1 MIFRVLI
8 LWYGS
13 GISRWTIIQKQTEN
27 NRLKAMIKHFFTNI
41 FRNIRHNKV
50 FTIINLANLVIG
62 FAVFILFSVLIS
74 HELNYDKFNTNYD
87 RIYRVQTKQEDS
99 YPTNFCTYSPAA
111 FRFHLMA
118 DVPEVEKVLLMREVS
133 GGAKGSGQF
142 FTLPDGSQFYQLNGY
157 WSENSIFDIFTI
169 NLKEG
174 NKSTALTEPGTI
186 ALSETLSKK
195 IFPEGNALGKQV
207 IVGKRFPVTVS
218 AVYTDF
224 PQNSN
229 LKPTYLVSMPTYPGL
244 SGELGYG
251 ENWTNISFDNY
262 VLLKKGADSKLVDAK
277 IKNAFKDVKN
287 FEKSSPYLHPL
298 SKLHISPNSQPDV
311 IIGLAIL
318 SLAAFLVLILAC
330 VNYVNLSL
338 ANSTQRATEIGIKK
352 VIGSSKKL
360 LATQFLAETIL
371 HTLFAT
377 VLALFVAQASFPLLN
392 RILNKNIDFSLWNN
406 AQLLIFISLV
416 SLLVGIL
423 SGLYPSLVISS
434 YNPVKV
440 LKGKIFSNGGNS
452 ISIKKILVAAQFSIS
467 LFMLIV
473 SFILYNHVN
482 FILNKD
488 LGFEN
493 KKILY
498 TEINPR
504 DKMPFET
511 VKTRMLQHPEIA
523 DISFSSTIP
532 FIGNIGGY
540 VTWEGAAPDEKEM
553 ISRNYVNYDF
563 IPTYNLKLVYG
574 RNFSKEYPADNK
586 ACIINETALKV
597 FGWSDPVGKL
607 IYLEGR
613 PFPVVGVVKDFHPY
627 SVHNPIPTYIMFLN
641 NNVISGSTLLTVRFT
656 GDELK
661 ARALVTRELDTIFP
675 NDPFEFKDFSIAFYL
690 DAAIEFWQSM
700 KSMFIFFAV
709 VTLLISTIG
718 LFGLILFTVK
728 RRTKEIGVRK
738 VLGSSVGSVYWQLS
752 TEVIGML
759 GFAILVGCPAAI
771 YIYKTMPGAYKEPLT
786 ISEFLIAIALVAV
799 IAFITISYHVLKV
812 AVSNPV
818 KALRYE

>member
-1 MIFRVLI
+1 
-8 LWYGS
+8 
-13 GISRWTIIQKQTEN
+13 
-27 NRLKAMIKHFFTNI
+27 MIKHFFI
-41 FRNIRHNKV
+41 SVLRNIRHNKV
-50 FTIINLANLVIG
+50 FTAINLTNLVIG
-62 FAVFILFSVLIS
+62 FAVFILFSALIT

-87 RIYRVQTKQEDS
+87 NIYRVQTKQEDS

-118 DVPEVEKVLLMREVS
+118 DVPEVEQVLIMREVS

-142 FTLPDGSQFYQLNGY
+142 FTLPSGSQLYQLNGY

-169 NLKEG
+169 RLIEG
-174 NKSTALTEPGTI
+174 NKSNALIEPNTI
-186 ALSETLSKK
+186 AISETLSKK
-195 IFPEGNALGKQV
+195 LFPEGNAMGKQV
-207 IVGKRFPVTVS
+207 IIGKRFPLTVS
-218 AVYTDF
+218 AVYADF

-229 LKPTYLVSMPTYPGL
+229 LKATYLVSMPTYDV
-244 SGELGYG
+244 LGDGPKYRD
-251 ENWTNISFDNY
+251 NWTNISFDNY
-262 VLLKKGADSKLVDAK
+262 VLLKKGAGPKLVNAK
-277 IKNAFKDVKN
+277 IKDAFKNVRN

-311 IIGLAIL
+311 IIGLGIL
-318 SLAAFLVLILAC
+318 SFAAILVLILAS

-338 ANSTQRATEIGIKK
+338 ANSTQRSTEIGIKK

-360 LATQFLAETIL
+360 IATQFLSETIL

-377 VLALFVAQASFPLLN
+377 ILALFVAQASFPLLN

-406 AQLLIFISLV
+406 GQLLLFISLV
-416 SLLVGIL
+416 SLLVGVL
-423 SGLYPSLVISS
+423 SGLYPSLVISA

-440 LKGKIFSNGGNS
+440 LKGKLFSNGGNS
-452 ISIKKILVAAQFSIS
+452 ISIKKVLVAAQFSIS

-473 SFILYNHVN
+473 SFILFNHVN

-488 LGFEN
+488 LGFDN
-493 KKILY
+493 KNILY

-511 VKTRMLQHPEIA
+511 VKTRMLQHPEIV

-532 FIGNIGGY
+532 FVGNIGGY
-540 VTWEGAAPDEKEM
+540 VTWDGAEQDEKEM

-563 IPTYNLKLVYG
+563 IPTYNLKMTHG
-574 RNFSKEYPADNK
+574 RNFSKEYPADNQ
-586 ACIINETALKV
+586 ACIINEIALKI
-597 FGWSDPVGKL
+597 FRWSDPIGKQ
-607 IYLEGR
+607 IFLEGK
-613 PFPVVGVVKDFHPY
+613 PFPVIGVVKDFHPY

-656 GDELK
+656 GDEQK
-661 ARALVTRELDTIFP
+661 ARSLVTSEMGNIFP
-675 NDPFEFKDFSIAFYL
+675 NDPFEFKDFSVAFYL
-690 DAAIEFWQSM
+690 DDAIPFWQSM
-700 KSMFIFFAV
+700 KRMFMFFAV
-709 VTLLISTIG
+709 VTLVISTIG

-771 YIYKTMPGAYKEPLT
+771 YIYKTMPGAYKEPLSVT
-786 ISEFLIAIALVAV
+786 AFIISVTLVAV
-799 IAFITISYHVLKV
+799 IALLTISYHVLKI

-818 KALRYE
+818 EALRYE

>member
-1 MIFRVLI
+1 
-8 LWYGS
+8 
-13 GISRWTIIQKQTEN
+13 
-27 NRLKAMIKHFFTNI
+27 MIKHFFTNI
-41 FRNIRHNKV
+41 LRNVRHNKV
-50 FTIINLANLVIG
+50 FTFINLTNLVVG
-62 FAVFILFSVLIS
+62 FAVFILFSVVVNY
-74 HELNYDKFNTNYD
+74 ELDYDKFNTNYD
-87 RIYRVQTKQEDS
+87 QIYRVQTRQEDS

-111 FRFHLMA
+111 FRYHLMA
-118 DVPEVEKVLLMREVS
+118 DVPEVEQVLLMREVS

-142 FTLPDGSQFYQLNGY
+142 FTLPDGSQLYELNGY

-169 NLKEG
+169 TLKEG
-174 NKSTALTEPGTI
+174 NKSNALTEPGSI

-195 IFPEGNALGKQV
+195 LFPEGNALGKQV
-207 IVGKRFPVTVS
+207 TVGKRFPVTVS
-218 AVYTDF
+218 AVYADF

-229 LKPTYLVSMPTYPGL
+229 LKATYLVSMPTYPVL
-244 SGELGYG
+244 SGEQAYG

-262 VLLKKGADSKLVDAK
+262 VLLKKGADPKLVDAK
-277 IKNAFKDVKN
+277 IKDAFKNVKN

-311 IIGLAIL
+311 IVGLGII
-318 SLAAFLVLILAC
+318 SLAAILVLVLAS

-338 ANSTQRATEIGIKK
+338 ANSTQRSKEIGIKK

-360 LATQFLAETIL
+360 IASQFLSETIL
-371 HTLFAT
+371 HTLAAT
-377 VLALFVAQASFPLLN
+377 ILALFVAQASFPLLN
-392 RILNKNIDFSLWNN
+392 RILNRNIDFSIWAN
-406 AQLLIFISLV
+406 AQLLIFIVLV
-416 SLLVGIL
+416 SLLVGVL
-423 SGLYPSLVISS
+423 SGLYPALVISA

-452 ISIKKILVAAQFSIS
+452 ISIKKVLVAAQFSIS

-473 SFILYNHVN
+473 SFILFNHVN

-488 LGFEN
+488 LGFDN
-493 KKILY
+493 KNILY

-504 DKMPFET
+504 DKMEFET

-523 DISFSSTIP
+523 GISFSSTIP

-563 IPTYNLKLVYG
+563 IPTYNLKMAHG

-586 ACIINETALKV
+586 GCIINETALKV
-597 FGWSDPVGKL
+597 FGWSDPIGKQ
-607 IYLEGR
+607 IYLEGK
-613 PFPVVGVVKDFHPY
+613 PFPVIGVVKDFHPY

-641 NNVISGSTLLTVRFT
+641 NNVISGSTLLSVRFT
-656 GDELK
+656 GDEQK
-661 ARALVTRELDTIFP
+661 ARSLITGELATIFP
-675 NDPFEFKDFSIAFYL
+675 NDPFEFKDFSVAFYL
-690 DAAIEFWQSM
+690 DDAIPFLQLM
-700 KSMFIFFAV
+700 KRMFMFFAG
-709 VTLLISTIG
+709 VTLVISTIG

-759 GFAILVGCPAAI
+759 GFAILVGCPGAA

-786 ISEFLIAIALVAV
+786 ASVFIIGIVLIAI
-799 IAFITISYHVLKV
+799 IAQLTISFHVLKV
-812 AVSNPV
+812 AASNPV
-818 KALRYE
+818 EALRYE

>member
-1 MIFRVLI
+1 MV
-8 LWYGS
+8 
-13 GISRWTIIQKQTEN
+13 
-27 NRLKAMIKHFFTNI
+27 
-41 FRNIRHNKV
+41 
-50 FTIINLANLVIG
+50 INLANLVIG
-62 FAVFILFSVLIS
+62 FAVFILFSELIS
-74 HELNYDKFNTNYD
+74 HELNYDKFNLNYD
-87 RIYRVQTKQEDS
+87 KIYRVQTRQEDS
-99 YPTNFCTYSPAA
+99 YPINFCTYSPAA

-118 DVPEVEKVLLMREVS
+118 DVPEVEKVLLMCEVS

-142 FTLPDGSQFYQLNGY
+142 FTLPDGSQLYELNGY

-174 NKSTALTEPGTI
+174 NKNNALTEPGTI

-195 IFPEGNALGKQV
+195 LFPEGNALGKQV

-218 AVYTDF
+218 AVYEDF

-229 LKPTYLVSMPTYPGL
+229 LKATYLVSMATYPVL
-244 SGELGYG
+244 SGDLGYG
-251 ENWTNISFDNY
+251 ENWTNIEFDNY
-262 VLLKKGADSKLVDAK
+262 VLLKKGADPNLVNAK
-277 IKNAFKDVKN
+277 IKDAFKDVKN
-287 FEKSSPYLHPL
+287 FKKSSPYLHPL
-298 SKLHISPNSQPDV
+298 SKLHISPNSQPDM
-311 IIGLAIL
+311 IIGLGIL
-318 SLAAFLVLILAC
+318 SLAAILILILSC

-338 ANSTQRATEIGIKK
+338 ANSTQRSTEIGIKK

-360 LATQFLAETIL
+360 IATQFMAETIL

-377 VLALFVAQASFPLLN
+377 LLALFVAQASFPLLN
-392 RILNKNIDFSLWNN
+392 RILNKNLDFSLWNN
-406 AQLLIFISLV
+406 PQLLVFIFLV
-416 SLLVGIL
+416 SLLVGVL
-423 SGLYPSLVISS
+423 SGLYPSLVISA

-440 LKGKIFSNGGNS
+440 LKGKIFNNGSNS

-473 SFILYNHVN
+473 SFILFNHVN

-488 LGFEN
+488 LGFDSKN
-493 KKILY
+493 ILY

-504 DKMPFET
+504 DQMPFET

-532 FIGNIGGY
+532 FVGNIGGY

-563 IPTYNLKLVYG
+563 IPTYNLKMAYG
-574 RNFSKEYPADNK
+574 RNFSKDYPADNK
-586 ACIINETALKV
+586 ACIINETAMKV
-597 FGWSDPVGKL
+597 FGWSDPIGKQ
-607 IYLEGR
+607 IYMYGTSI
-613 PFPVVGVVKDFHPY
+613 PVIGVVKDFHPF
-627 SVHNPIPTYIMFLN
+627 SVHIPIPTYIMFLN

-656 GDELK
+656 GDEQK
-661 ARALVTRELDTIFP
+661 AKSLVTSEMNNIFP
-675 NDPFEFKDFSIAFYL
+675 NDPFEFKDFGVAFYL
-690 DAAIEFWQSM
+690 DEAIEFWQSM
-700 KSMFIFFAV
+700 KRMFMFFAV

-738 VLGSSVGSVYWQLS
+738 VLGSSVASVYWQLAS
-752 TEVIGML
+752 EIIGMI

-771 YIYKTMPGAYKEPLT
+771 YIYKTMPGAYKEPLSVT
-786 ISEFLIAIALVAV
+786 EFVVSILLVSC
-799 IAFITISYHVLKV
+799 IAFLTISYHVIKI
-812 AVSNPV
+812 AISNPV
-818 KALRYE
+818 EALRYE

>member
-1 MIFRVLI
+1 MV
-8 LWYGS
+8 
-13 GISRWTIIQKQTEN
+13 
-27 NRLKAMIKHFFTNI
+27 
-41 FRNIRHNKV
+41 
-50 FTIINLANLVIG
+50 INLANLVIG
-62 FAVFILFSVLIS
+62 FAVFILFSELIS
-74 HELNYDKFNTNYD
+74 HELNYDKFNLNYD
-87 RIYRVQTKQEDS
+87 KIYRVQTRQEDS
-99 YPTNFCTYSPAA
+99 YPINFCTYSPAA

-118 DVPEVEKVLLMREVS
+118 DVPEVEKVLLMCEVS

-142 FTLPDGSQFYQLNGY
+142 FTLPDGSQLYELNGY

-174 NKSTALTEPGTI
+174 NKNNALTEPGTI

-195 IFPEGNALGKQV
+195 LFPEGNALGKQV

-218 AVYTDF
+218 AVYEDF

-229 LKPTYLVSMPTYPGL
+229 LKATYLVSMATYPVL
-244 SGELGYG
+244 SGDLGYG
-251 ENWTNISFDNY
+251 ENWTNIEFDNY
-262 VLLKKGADSKLVDAK
+262 VLLKKGADPNLVNAK
-277 IKNAFKDVKN
+277 IKDAFKDVKN
-287 FEKSSPYLHPL
+287 FKKSSPYLHPL
-298 SKLHISPNSQPDV
+298 SKLHISPNSQPDM
-311 IIGLAIL
+311 IIGLGIL
-318 SLAAFLVLILAC
+318 SLAAILILILSC

-338 ANSTQRATEIGIKK
+338 ANSTQRSTEIGIKK

-360 LATQFLAETIL
+360 IATQFMAETIL

-377 VLALFVAQASFPLLN
+377 LLALFVAQASFPLLN
-392 RILNKNIDFSLWNN
+392 RILNKNLDFSLWNN
-406 AQLLIFISLV
+406 PQLLVFIFLV
-416 SLLVGIL
+416 SLLVGVL
-423 SGLYPSLVISS
+423 SGLYPSLVISA

-440 LKGKIFSNGGNS
+440 LKGKIFNNGSNS
-452 ISIKKILVAAQFSIS
+452 ISIKKILVATQFSIS

-473 SFILYNHVN
+473 SFILFNHVN

-488 LGFEN
+488 LGFDSKN
-493 KKILY
+493 ILY

-504 DKMPFET
+504 DQMPFET

-532 FIGNIGGY
+532 FVGNIGGY

-563 IPTYNLKLVYG
+563 IPTYNLKMAYG

-586 ACIINETALKV
+586 ACIINETATKV
-597 FGWSDPVGKL
+597 FGWSDPIGKQ
-607 IYLEGR
+607 IYMYGTAI
-613 PFPVVGVVKDFHPY
+613 PVIGVVKDFHPF

-656 GDELK
+656 GDEQK
-661 ARALVTRELDTIFP
+661 AKSLVTSEMNNIFP
-675 NDPFEFKDFSIAFYL
+675 NDPFEFKDFGVAFYL
-690 DAAIEFWQSM
+690 DEAIEFWQSM
-700 KSMFIFFAV
+700 KRMFMFFAV

-738 VLGSSVGSVYWQLS
+738 VLGSSVASVYWQLAS
-752 TEVIGML
+752 EIIGMI

-771 YIYKTMPGAYKEPLT
+771 YIYKTMPGAYKEPLSVT
-786 ISEFLIAIALVAV
+786 EFVVSILLVSC
-799 IAFITISYHVLKV
+799 IAFLTISYHVIKI
-812 AVSNPV
+812 AISNPV
-818 KALRYE
+818 EALRYE

>member
-1 MIFRVLI
+1 
-8 LWYGS
+8 
-13 GISRWTIIQKQTEN
+13 
-27 NRLKAMIKHFFTNI
+27 MIKHLFISI
-41 FRNIRHNKV
+41 FRNVRHNKV
-50 FTIINLANLVIG
+50 FTIINLTNLVIG
-62 FAVFILFSVLIS
+62 FAVFILFTELIT
-74 HELNYDKFNTNYD
+74 HELNYDKFNENYSS
-87 RIYRVQTKQEDS
+87 IYRVQTRQEDS
-99 YPTNFCTYSPAA
+99 NPINYCTYSPAA

-142 FTLPDGSQFYQLNGY
+142 FTLPDGSQLYQLNGY

-174 NKSTALTEPGTI
+174 NKGTALTEPGTI

-195 IFPEGNALGKQV
+195 LFPEGNALGKQV

-218 AVYTDF
+218 AVYADF

-229 LKPTYLVSMPTYPGL
+229 LKATYLVSMPTYPGL
-244 SGELGYG
+244 SGELSYS

-262 VLLKKGADSKLVDAK
+262 VLLKKGVDPKLVNAK
-277 IKNAFKDVKN
+277 IKDAFKNVKN

-298 SKLHISPNSQPDV
+298 SKLHISPNSQLDV
-311 IIGLAIL
+311 IIGLGIL
-318 SLAAFLVLILAC
+318 SFAAILVLILAS

-338 ANSTQRATEIGIKK
+338 ANSTQRSTEIGIKK

-360 LATQFLAETIL
+360 IATQFLAETTL

-377 VLALFVAQASFPLLN
+377 IVALFVAQASFPLLN
-392 RILNKNIDFSLWNN
+392 RILNKNIDFSLWDNVS
-406 AQLLIFISLV
+406 LLIFILLV
-416 SLLVGIL
+416 SILVGVL
-423 SGLYPSLVISS
+423 SGLYPSLVISA

-440 LKGKIFSNGGNS
+440 LKGKIFSNNGGNS

-473 SFILYNHVN
+473 SFILFNHVN

-488 LGFEN
+488 LGFDN
-493 KKILY
+493 KNILY

-504 DKMPFET
+504 DKMEFET
-511 VKTRMLQHPEIA
+511 VKTRILQHPEIA
-523 DISFSSTIP
+523 DMSFSSTIP

-540 VTWEGAAPDEKEM
+540 VTWEGAAQDEKEM

-563 IPTYNLKLVYG
+563 IPTYNLKMAYG

-597 FGWSDPVGKL
+597 FGWSDPVGKQ
-607 IYLEGR
+607 IFLEGK
-613 PFPVVGVVKDFHPY
+613 PFPVIGVVKDFHPY

-641 NNVISGSTLLTVRFT
+641 NNVISGSTLLSVRFN
-656 GDELK
+656 GDIQK
-661 ARALVTRELDTIFP
+661 ARSVISSELQNIFP
-675 NDPFEFKDFSIAFYL
+675 NDPFEFKDFSVAFYL
-690 DAAIEFWQSM
+690 DDAIPFWQSM
-700 KSMFIFFAV
+700 KRMFIFFAV
-709 VTLLISTIG
+709 VTLVISTIG

-738 VLGSSVGSVYWQLS
+738 VLGSSVGSIYWQLS
-752 TEVIGML
+752 TEVVGML
-759 GFAILVGCPAAI
+759 GFAILVGCPAAV
-771 YIYKTMPGAYKEPLT
+771 YIYKTMPGAYKEPLSIT
-786 ISEFLIAIALVAV
+786 AFFVSIALVAV
-799 IAFITISYHVLKV
+799 IALLTISFHVIKI
-812 AVSNPV
+812 AMSNPV
-818 KALRYE
+818 EALRYE

>member
-1 MIFRVLI
+1 
-8 LWYGS
+8 
-13 GISRWTIIQKQTEN
+13 
-27 NRLKAMIKHFFTNI
+27 MIKHFLI
-41 FRNIRHNKV
+41 SILRNIRHNKV
-50 FTIINLANLVIG
+50 FTVINLTNLVIG

-74 HELNYDKFNTNYD
+74 HELSYDKFNTNYKN
-87 RIYRVQTKQEDS
+87 IYRVQTKQEDS

-111 FRFHLMA
+111 FRYHLMA
-118 DVPEVEKVLLMREVS
+118 DVPEVETVLLMREVS

-142 FTLPDGSQFYQLNGY
+142 FTLPDGSQLYEQNGY
-157 WSENSIFDIFTI
+157 WSENSIFDVFTI

-174 NKSTALTEPGTI
+174 NKANALTEPGTI

-195 IFPEGNALGKQV
+195 LFPEGNAVGKQV
-207 IVGKRFPVTVS
+207 VIGKRFPATVS
-218 AVYTDF
+218 AVYADF

-229 LKPTYLVSMPTYPGL
+229 LKATYLVSMPTYPVL
-244 SGELGYG
+244 SGELAYR
-251 ENWTNISFDNY
+251 EDWTTIQFDNY
-262 VLLKKGADSKLVDAK
+262 VLLKKGADPKLVDAK
-277 IKNAFKDVKN
+277 IKDAFKNVKN
-287 FEKSSPYLHPL
+287 FEKSTPYLHPL
-298 SKLHISPNSQPDV
+298 SKLHISPNSQPD
-311 IIGLAIL
+311 ILIGLGIL
-318 SLAAFLVLILAC
+318 SLAAILILILSC

-338 ANSTQRATEIGIKK
+338 ANSTQRSTEIGIKK

-360 LATQFLAETIL
+360 IATQFLAETIL

-377 VLALFVAQASFPLLN
+377 ILALFVAQASFPLLN
-392 RILNKNIDFSLWNN
+392 RILNKNLEFSLWNN
-406 AQLLIFISLV
+406 GSLLLFISLV
-416 SLLVGIL
+416 SLLVGVL

-440 LKGKIFSNGGNS
+440 LKGKIFSNNSNS

-473 SFILYNHVN
+473 SFILFNHVN

-488 LGFEN
+488 LGFDN

-498 TEINPR
+498 SEINPR

-511 VKTRMLQHPEIA
+511 LKTRMLQHPEIV

-563 IPTYNLKLVYG
+563 IPTYNLKMAYG
-574 RNFSKEYPADNK
+574 RNFSKEYPADK
-586 ACIINETALKV
+586 QACIINETALKV
-597 FGWSDPVGKL
+597 FGWDDPIGKQ
-607 IYLEGR
+607 IFMYGKSY
-613 PFPVVGVVKDFHPY
+613 PVIGVVKDFHPY

-641 NNVISGSTLLTVRFT
+641 NNVISGSTLITVRFT
-656 GDELK
+656 GDEQK
-661 ARALVTRELDTIFP
+661 ARALITSELENILP
-675 NDPFEFKDFSIAFYL
+675 NDPFEFKDFSVAFYL
-690 DAAIEFWQSM
+690 DDAIPFWQSM
-700 KSMFIFFAV
+700 KRMFMFFAV

-738 VLGSSVGSVYWQLS
+738 VLGSSVGSIYWQLS
-752 TEVIGML
+752 TEVVGML

-771 YIYKTMPGAYKEPLT
+771 YIYKTMPGAYKEPL
-786 ISEFLIAIALVAV
+786 SVASFFVSVALVAI
-799 IAFITISYHVLKV
+799 IALLTISYHVIRL
-812 AVSNPV
+812 AISNPV
-818 KALRYE
+818 EALRYE

>member
-1 MIFRVLI
+1 MIR
-8 LWYGS
+8 
-13 GISRWTIIQKQTEN
+13 
-27 NRLKAMIKHFFTNI
+27 HFFINV

-50 FTIINLANLVIG
+50 FTFINSANLVIG
-62 FAVFILFSVLIS
+62 FAVFILFSALIT
-74 HELNYDKFNTNYD
+74 HELNYDKFNANYD
-87 RIYRVQTKQEDS
+87 TIYRVQTKQEDS
-99 YPTNFCTYSPAA
+99 YPTNYCTYSPAA
-111 FRFHLMA
+111 FRYHLMA

-142 FTLPDGSQFYQLNGY
+142 FTLPDGSQLYELNGY

-169 NLKEG
+169 KLIEG
-174 NKSTALTEPGTI
+174 NKSNALTEPNTI
-186 ALSETLSKK
+186 AISETLSKK
-195 IFPEGNALGKQV
+195 LFPEGNARGKQ
-207 IVGKRFPVTVS
+207 IIIGKRFPLTVS
-218 AVYTDF
+218 AVYADF

-229 LKPTYLVSMPTYPGL
+229 LKATYLVSMPTYDV
-244 SGELGYG
+244 LGDGPKYRD
-251 ENWTNISFDNY
+251 NWTNIEFDNY
-262 VLLKKGADSKLVDAK
+262 ILLKKGADPKLVDAK
-277 IKNAFKDVKN
+277 IKDAFKDVEN

-298 SKLHISPNSQPDV
+298 SKLHISPNSQPDM
-311 IIGLAIL
+311 IIGLGIL
-318 SLAAFLVLILAC
+318 SLAAILVLILAS

-338 ANSTQRATEIGIKK
+338 ANSTQRSTEIGIKK

-377 VLALFVAQASFPLLN
+377 ILALFVAQASFPLLN
-392 RILNKNIDFSLWNN
+392 RILNKNIDFLLWNN
-406 AQLLIFISLV
+406 ARLLIFIFLV

-423 SGLYPSLVISS
+423 SGLYPSLVISA

-473 SFILYNHVN
+473 SFILFNHVN

-488 LGFEN
+488 LGFAN
-493 KKILY
+493 KNILY

-540 VTWEGAAPDEKEM
+540 VTWDGAAQNEKEM

-563 IPTYNLKLVYG
+563 IPTYNLKMAYG
-574 RNFSKEYPADNK
+574 RNFSKDYPADNK
-586 ACIINETALKV
+586 ACIINETALKA
-597 FGWSDPVGKL
+597 FGWSDPIGKQ

-613 PFPVVGVVKDFHPY
+613 PFPVIGVVKDFHPF

-641 NNVISGSTLLTVRFT
+641 NNVISGSTLLSVRFT
-656 GDELK
+656 GDEQK
-661 ARALVTRELDTIFP
+661 ARALVSSELDNIFP
-675 NDPFEFKDFSIAFYL
+675 NDPFEFKDFSVAFYL
-690 DAAIEFWQSM
+690 DDAIPFWQSM
-700 KSMFIFFAV
+700 KRMFMFFAV

-738 VLGSSVGSVYWQLS
+738 VLGSSVGSIYWQLS

-771 YIYKTMPGAYKEPLT
+771 YIYKTMPGAYKEPLSV
-786 ISEFLIAIALVAV
+786 SEFVVSVVLVAAIAFL
-799 IAFITISYHVLKV
+799 TISYHVLKI

-818 KALRYE
+818 EALRYE